1 MIDDSALG
9 CPLKHGI
16 FKNENGID
24 IIKGPFVDWEK
35 VRQMLKEKGII

>member
-16 FKNENGID
+16 FKNKIGND
-24 IIKGPFVDWEK
+24 VVKGPFVDWEK
-35 VRQMLKEKGII
+35 VRTILIEKNIF